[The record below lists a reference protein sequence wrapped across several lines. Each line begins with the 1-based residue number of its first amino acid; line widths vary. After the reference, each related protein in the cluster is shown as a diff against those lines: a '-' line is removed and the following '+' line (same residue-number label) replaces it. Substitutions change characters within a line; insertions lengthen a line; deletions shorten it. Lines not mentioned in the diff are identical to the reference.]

1 MIQKQILKKIAE
13 KALKKRIANAAERAQ
28 HNSSEEP
35 IKGTKK
41 VLQSGFIVKDFEDF
55 KSKALTA
62 VFVVGGSYA
71 SWRFLIK
78 PKWEEYK
85 KNQENEKI
93 FSDPNAQQASIL
105 RQAIIGSGTDE
116 ATIMKIAKKIT
127 DWKAVQK
134 SYQKI
139 TGNNLNEDL
148 KGDLSSK
155 EYNLFLSI
163 VNRNIKIK
171 QGGSKRGFIVVSS
184 KAVRL
189 RNTPDSTIGAYS
201 FNTNVLGTVKA
212 RILLGFA
219 SGNIK
224 VDSKGVQYYEVRIK
238 FTEAVPY
245 SHNAIYR
252 KQGTKTLVFWVGA
265 GAIELYSSF
274 KQLREKNPSVVL
286 VKGTKDTGLRSN

>member
-1 MIQKQILKKIAE
+1 MIQRQILKKIAE
-13 KALKKRIANAAERAQ
+13 KGLKKKVANAEHKAQ
-28 HNSSEEP
+28 LSDTDKLK
-35 IKGTKK
+35 KGTKK
-41 VLQSGFIVKDFEDF
+41 VLQSGFIIKDFQDF

-71 SWRFLIK
+71 TWQFIIK
-78 PKWEEYK
+78 PKWQKYK
-85 KNQENEKI
+85 KDQENEKV
-93 FSDPNAQQASIL
+93 FTDPNAQQASIL

-116 ATIMKIAKKIT
+116 ASIMKIAMKIT

-155 EYNLFLSI
+155 EYNRFLSI
-163 VNRNIKIK
+163 VNRNVKIRK
-171 QGGSKRGFIVVSS
+171 DGSKRGFIVVSN
-184 KAVRL
+184 KTVRL
-189 RNTPDSTIGAYS
+189 RNTPDSSISAYS
-201 FNTNVLGTVKA
+201 FNTNILGTVKA

-219 SGNIK
+219 SGKIK

-238 FTEAVPY
+238 FTDMIPY
-245 SHNAIYR
+245 SHIAIYK
-252 KQGTKTLVFWVGA
+252 KQKSRTLIFWVGA

-274 KQLREKNPSVVL
+274 KQMRENNPNVKII
-286 VKGTKDTGLRSN
+286 KGTKDTGLRSG